1 MMRATYF
8 HAMKQLFAFVVL
20 FGSLTSVT
28 AQTSKVLF
36 IGNSYTSAN
45 NLPEMTRQ
53 LALSLGDTLV
63 VSSSA
68 PGGVNFQGHTTNAT
82 TQNLIAQGGWDYV
95 VLQEQSQLP
104 SFPPGQVASDC
115 YPYATALVDNIR
127 THSPCAEA
135 VFYMTWGR
143 ENGDAQNCASWPPVC
158 TYEGMQQRLRISY
171 LQMAQDN
178 SAECAPAGMAWKR
191 VREEFPA
198 INLYSPDGSH
208 PSVAG
213 SYLVACTMFSTF
225 FRTSTVGATFTSS
238 LDPATAA
245 TLQQVASTVVL
256 DSLATWNIG
265 INDPVAL
272 PEHVDLGAGQIAFS
286 ESSVNSTSNFW
297 DLGDGNSS
305 DQSAFTHT
313 YAANGVYSVT
323 YMAMDDCGRTDTS
336 GFMVDVISAGIAALN
351 KPSISISSD
360 AQGLVVNNAHRDG
373 TLELFD
379 TQGRKLA
386 THAIT
391 AGEFHHL
398 SAPSGT
404 AMLWRFQAKDGSFGA
419 GMVVRP

>member
-8 HAMKQLFAFVVL
+8 HGMKQLFAFVVL
-20 FGSLTSVT
+20 FGSLTSAL
-28 AQTSKVLF
+28 AQTTQVLF
-36 IGNSYTSAN
+36 IGNSYTAVN
-45 NLPEMTRQ
+45 NLPELTRQ

-63 VSSSA
+63 VNSST
-68 PGGVNFQGHTTNAT
+68 PGGYTFQGHTANTA

-127 THSPCAEA
+127 THSPCAES

-158 TYEGMQQRLRISY
+158 TYAGMQERLRISY

-178 SAECAPAGMAWKR
+178 SAECAPAGVAWKR
-191 VREEFPA
+191 VRDEYPA
-198 INLYSPDGSH
+198 IDLYSPDGSH

-238 LDPATAA
+238 LDPVTAA
-245 TLQQVASTVVL
+245 TLQQVASSVVL

-265 INDPVAL
+265 VNDPVAL
-272 PEHVDLGAGQIAFS
+272 PEHADLGAGQIAFS

-313 YAANGVYSVT
+313 YAANGVYTVT
-323 YMAMDDCGRTDTS
+323 YVAMDDCGRTDTS
-336 GFMVDVISAGIAALN
+336 SFMVDVISAGIAALN
-351 KPSISISSD
+351 KPSISISRD
-360 AQGLVVNNAHRDG
+360 AQGLVVNNANRDG

-379 TQGRKLA
+379 MQGRKLA
-386 THAIT
+386 SYAIM
-391 AGEFHHL
+391 AGGLRHVT
-398 SAPSGT
+398 APSGVVL
-404 AMLWRFQAKDGSFGA
+404 LWRFQTKDGSFGSGIA
-419 GMVVRP
+419 VRP

>member
-1 MMRATYF
+1 
-8 HAMKQLFAFVVL
+8 MKQLFAFVVL
-20 FGSLTSVT
+20 FGSLTSAF
-28 AQTSKVLF
+28 AQTTQVLF
-36 IGNSYTSAN
+36 IGNSYTSVN
-45 NLPEMTRQ
+45 NLPELTRQ

-63 VSSSA
+63 VSSST
-68 PGGVNFQGHTTNAT
+68 PGGYTFQGHISNTA

-104 SFPPGQVASDC
+104 SFPPGQVATEC
-115 YPYATALVDNIR
+115 YPYASDLVNGIR
-127 THSPCAEA
+127 AHSPCADA

-158 TYEGMQQRLRISY
+158 TYEGMQERLRTSY

-178 SAECAPAGMAWKR
+178 NAECAPAGMAWKR
-191 VREEFPA
+191 VRDEYPA
-198 INLYSPDGSH
+198 IDLYASDGSH

-213 SYLVACTMFSTF
+213 SYLVACTMYSIFL
-225 FRTSTVGATFTSS
+225 RTSTVGATFTST
-238 LDPATAA
+238 LDPVTAA
-245 TLQQVASTVVL
+245 TLQQVASSVVL

-265 INDPVAL
+265 VNDPVAL
-272 PEHVDLGAGQIAFS
+272 PEHADLGAGQIAFS
-286 ESSVNSTSNFW
+286 ENSVNSTSNFW
-297 DLGDGNSS
+297 DLGDGTSS

-313 YAANGVYSVT
+313 YAANGVYTVT
-323 YMAMDDCGRTDTS
+323 YVAMDDCGRTDTS
-336 GFMVDVISAGIAALN
+336 SFVVDVISAGIAALN

-360 AQGLVVNNAHRDG
+360 AQGLVVNNANRDG

>member
-1 MMRATYF
+1 
-8 HAMKQLFAFVVL
+8 MKQLFAFVVL
-20 FGSLTSVT
+20 FGSLTSAF
-28 AQTSKVLF
+28 AQTTQVLF
-36 IGNSYTSAN
+36 IGNSYTSVN
-45 NLPEMTRQ
+45 NLPELTRQ

-63 VSSSA
+63 VSSST
-68 PGGVNFQGHTTNAT
+68 PGGYTFQGHISNTA

-104 SFPPGQVASDC
+104 SFPPGQVATEC
-115 YPYATALVDNIR
+115 YPYASDLVNGIR
-127 THSPCAEA
+127 AHSPCADA

-158 TYEGMQQRLRISY
+158 TYEGMQERLRTSY

-178 SAECAPAGMAWKR
+178 NAECAPAGMAWKR
-191 VREEFPA
+191 VRDEYPA
-198 INLYSPDGSH
+198 IDLYATDGSH

-213 SYLVACTMFSTF
+213 SYLVACTMYSIFL
-225 FRTSTVGATFTSS
+225 RTSTVGATFTST
-238 LDPATAA
+238 LDPVTAA
-245 TLQQVASTVVL
+245 TLQQVASSVVL

-265 INDPVAL
+265 VNDPVAL
-272 PEHVDLGAGQIAFS
+272 PEHADLGAGQIAFS
-286 ESSVNSTSNFW
+286 ENSVNSTSNFW
-297 DLGDGNSS
+297 DLGDGTSS

-313 YAANGVYSVT
+313 YAANGVYTVT
-323 YMAMDDCGRTDTS
+323 YVAMDDCGRTDTS
-336 GFMVDVISAGIAALN
+336 SFVVDVISAGIAALN

-360 AQGLVVNNAHRDG
+360 AQGLVVNNANRDG